1 MSATLPP
8 QLVAT
13 RSSEF
18 VRPRSLDA
26 QSMGYTQSDTRII
39 LFFQAGRCSLADE
52 EIATLRR
59 WIDIRN
65 QPGSEKH
72 LIVGGAYE
80 TPRPNR
86 LRRLHFLMVVIEELG
101 VPRCR
106 FHQDEDWT
114 RFTGV
119 SLAEA
124 APADVVWLQS
134 RNYPTLPLAMPQAAS
149 RSGLDRFGSL

>member
-1 MSATLPP
+1 MSATQTP
-8 QLVAT
+8 QLDAT
-13 RSSEF
+13 RAGCF
-18 VRPRSLDA
+18 VRPRGLDA
-26 QSMGYTQSDTRII
+26 QSLGYTQSDTRMI

-86 LRRLHFLMVVIEELG
+86 LRRLHYLMVVIEELG

-134 RNYPTLPLAMPQAAS
+134 RNYPTLPLAMSQTAS
-149 RSGLDRFGSL
+149 RSGLDRSSSI